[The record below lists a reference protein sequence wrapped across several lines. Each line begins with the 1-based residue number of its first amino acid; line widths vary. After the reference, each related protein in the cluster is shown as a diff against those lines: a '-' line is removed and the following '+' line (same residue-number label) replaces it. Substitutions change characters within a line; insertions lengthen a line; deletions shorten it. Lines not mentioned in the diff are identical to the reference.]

1 MYDMGLR
8 QLRINGD
15 EILKKKAKPVN
26 DITAGTL
33 ALLDDMW
40 ETLHETNGV
49 GLAAPQVGVLR
60 RIAVI
65 DVDEVK
71 YELINPVITAQEGTY
86 DSDEACLSV
95 PGYQGDV
102 VRPQKITV
110 TAQNRDG
117 ESYTVEAE
125 EYLASVFCH
134 EIDHLDGVI
143 YLDKATN
150 VRPYEND
157 EEEK

>member
-1 MYDMGLR
+1 MGLR
-8 QLRINGD
+8 QLRIHSD
-15 EILKKKAKPVN
+15 DILKKKSKPVKE
-26 DITAGTL
+26 ITATTL

-49 GLAAPQVGVLR
+49 GLAAPQVGILR
-60 RIAVI
+60 RIAI
-65 DVDEVK
+65 IEVDEVR

-110 TAQNRDG
+110 EALNRDG
-117 ESYTVEAE
+117 ESYTIEAE

-134 EIDHLDGVI
+134 ELDHLDGVL
-143 YLDKATN
+143 YLDKASN
-150 VRPYEND
+150 VRPVEKNEDGD
-157 EEEK
+157 EKD

>member
-1 MYDMGLR
+1 MGLR

-15 EILKKKAKPVN
+15 DILKKKAKPVKE
-26 DITAGTL
+26 ITATTL

-40 ETLHETNGV
+40 ETLYETDGV

-65 DVDEVK
+65 DVEDVK
-71 YELINPVITAQEGTY
+71 YELINPVITTQEGTY

-102 VRPQKITV
+102 VRPHKITV
-110 TAQNRDG
+110 EAQNRDG
-117 ESYTVEAE
+117 ESYTIDAE

-134 EIDHLDGVI
+134 EIDHLDGVL

-150 VRPYEND
+150 VRPYEKD
-157 EEEK
+157 EKE